1 MRISAEQRQQNEA
14 RIRAAIDR
22 LLSGDIPPGGK
33 RDIKTLARQAAV
45 DRAAFYGTRPYAHL
59 RKEFE
64 TRLLASQQAGDTPD
78 RRDAQIA
85 RLKEENA
92 TLRQRLADHYT
103 TIATLRSFRDQA
115 LARLA
120 AQHDEITR
128 LRTQNKRAATV
139 RLLPTPVPET
149 GPEVPRAFRT
159 VRPLGWVIRKG

>member
-22 LLSGDIPPGGK
+22 LLAGDIPPGGK
-33 RDIKTLARQAAV
+33 CDIKTLAREAAV

-59 RKEFE
+59 REQFE
-64 TRLLASQQAGDTPD
+64 ARLQASQQAGDIPD

-85 RLKEENA
+85 RLKDENA
-92 TLRQRLADHYT
+92 TLRQRVADRDT
-103 TIATLRSFRDQA
+103 AITTLRDFRDQA

-128 LRTQNKRAATV
+128 LRSQTKRAATV
-139 RLLPTPVPET
+139 RLLPALASDA
-149 GPEVPRAFRT
+149 GPCN
-159 VRPLGWVIRKG
+159 

>member
-1 MRISAEQRQQNEA
+1 MRISTEQRQQNET

-33 RDIKTLARQAAV
+33 CDIKTLAREAAI
-45 DRAAFYGTRPYAHL
+45 DRAAFYGSRPYAHL
-59 RKEFE
+59 REEFE
-64 TRLLASQQAGDTPD
+64 TRLQARQQAGDIPD

-85 RLKEENA
+85 RLNDEI
-92 TLRQRLADHYT
+92 TGLRQRLTDRDT
-103 TIATLRSFRDQA
+103 MITTLRGFKDQA

-139 RLLPTPVPET
+139 RLLPAPEAET
-149 GPEVPRAFRT
+149 CN
-159 VRPLGWVIRKG
+159 

>member
-1 MRISAEQRQQNEA
+1 MRISTEQRQYNET

-33 RDIKTLARQAAV
+33 CDIKTLAREASV

-59 RKEFE
+59 REEFE
-64 TRLLASQQAGDTPD
+64 TRLQARQQAGDIPD

-85 RLKEENA
+85 RLKDENS
-92 TLRQRLADHYT
+92 TLRQRLTDYDT
-103 TIATLRSFRDQA
+103 TITTLRSFRDQA

-128 LRTQNKRAATV
+128 LRTQNKRAANV
-139 RLLPTPVPET
+139 RLLPAPAPEA
-149 GPEVPRAFRT
+149 GPCN
-159 VRPLGWVIRKG
+159 

>member
-22 LLSGDIPPGGK
+22 LLGGDIPPGGK
-33 RDIKTLARQAAV
+33 CDIKTLAREAAV

-64 TRLLASQQAGDTPD
+64 TRLLASQQAGDTTD

-85 RLKEENA
+85 RLKDENA
-92 TLRQRLADHYT
+92 TLRQRLADHDT
-103 TIATLRSFRDQA
+103 TITTLRSFKDQA

-120 AQHDEITR
+120 TQHDEITR
-128 LRTQNKRAATV
+128 LRTRDKRAATV
-139 RLLPTPVPET
+139 RLLPTPAPET
-149 GPEVPRAFRT
+149 GPSTRT
-159 VRPLGWVIRKG
+159 APPSIPVT